1 MAGFTVEYLINLRD
15 QFSASA
21 ERVMKSANEARAAI
35 GNMGKASSDL
45 DGQLSKS
52 AAAMSRISSSAEKA
66 ATAVGSFTKANSRAA
81 QESARFAELQ
91 IAQMNRIEK
100 REMQMYESHVAR
112 QNLIK
117 SGAIPGPKEK
127 GGGLGFMGGMLA
139 LSMLHN
145 DVTKD
150 WTAFDDEM
158 RKMRGTMAG
167 QLSDSDIAALR
178 KSAIETARGTLFTG
192 TDIAKIMMAEAERGV
207 PLNEV
212 VKQGAHKG
220 QLLGGVIAKQMLG
233 IATATGE
240 DPAKTFETHL
250 AIARGFEM
258 PFSAFPH
265 ISDTIARV
273 HQKTGVT
280 LKQIET
286 QMGQIAAYAHSAGWT
301 EEQTIGTVG
310 FLAKRGMGQY
320 AGSGL
325 ARIISKS
332 LNWSKPAA
340 EAWRALGIKKDDIID
355 PRTGGMLNPADLVRL
370 ISEHTK
376 HMSPAE
382 VAGHLNKMFG
392 DRGQKVAAAFANAV
406 KTADPDELRKM
417 IEDLTNV
424 DGLAEKMGVEGSKGG
439 AAGLKKF
446 TAAWENLK
454 IAIGD
459 SGFGDHVGWLS
470 SKFGDMFDRIAD
482 GPSWGKEAT
491 GWVAGGLNMLS
502 SAALPIIALGS
513 VGSLVQ
519 GLAKLTGIADAS
531 TGLWSAVGAL
541 RAMAAI
547 TGAGALI
554 FLGYEIYQH
563 WDQVKKVLSEVWA
576 LMKNIATGNAT
587 GARKNAETIA
597 QAAGFGSRHE
607 AVLDNMR
614 FNARRRHHGIDVIGI
629 EGRSYLATQER
640 MRHAQ
645 DLIAEARA
653 LKARYHPTASP
664 TFHGFGP
671 RGGGASA
678 ADAAAAGR
686 SAAAQRVQADVNVRS
701 TIDPIQV
708 NIPASVTLQGTLSGL
723 NGLTANVNGSMPL
736 SATAPRGQTMA
747 EPEAPRVSK

>member
-1 MAGFTVEYLINLRD
+1 MGGFSVEYLINLRD
-15 QFSASA
+15 QFSAAA
-21 ERVMKSANEARAAI
+21 ERVKKAANETRSAI
-35 GNMGKASSDL
+35 GNLGKTSAQL
-45 DGQLSKS
+45 DGDLIKT
-52 AAAMSRISSSAEKA
+52 AAGMNRVAAGAEKA
-66 ATAVGSFTKANSRAA
+66 AQGVGAFTKANSRAA
-81 QESARFAELQ
+81 QEAARFTELQ
-91 IAQMNRIEK
+91 IKSMNRIEK
-100 REMQMYESHVAR
+100 MEQGMYERHVAR

-127 GGGLGFMGGMLA
+127 GSGVGFMGGLFA

-150 WTAFDDEM
+150 WAAFDDEI

-178 KSAIETARGTLFTG
+178 KSALETARGTLFTG

-212 VKQGAHKG
+212 VQSGEHKG

-273 HQKTGVT
+273 HQKTGIS

-340 EAWRALGIKKDDIID
+340 EAWKALGIKKDDIID
-355 PRTGGMLNPADLVRL
+355 PKTGGMLNPADLVRL

-376 HMSPAE
+376 NMSPAE

-392 DRGQKVAAAFANAV
+392 DRGQKVAAAFANAI

-446 TAAWENLK
+446 AAAWENLK
-454 IAIGD
+454 LQIGD
-459 SGFGDHVGWLS
+459 SGFGEHVGWLA
-470 SKFGDMFDRIAD
+470 SKFGDMFDSISA
-482 GPSWGKEAT
+482 GPGFGKEAV
-491 GWVAGGLNMLS
+491 GWTAAALNGLS
-502 SAALPIIALGS
+502 AAALPIIALGTL
-513 VGSLVQ
+513 GS
-519 GLAKLTGIADAS
+519 GLASTAKWLGTIAGFGQAG
-531 TGLWSAVGAL
+531 TALWSV
-541 RAMAAI
+541 
-547 TGAGALI
+547 AGALKAI
-554 FLGYEIYQH
+554 SLVTGVGLALGIGYEVVTH
-563 WDQVKKVLSEVWA
+563 WKEIAAAAEKLAAAIGKIVGGNKQGIEDAAKVLGDANESLGRKAAEP
-576 LMKNIATGNAT
+576 KNMGPFPNPFHSLAYGVPEQDMWINAPKKFNEWFGYIGSSPPPGATFNPNA
-587 GARKNAETIA
+587 
-597 QAAGFGSRHE
+597 SR
-607 AVLDNMR
+607 
-614 FNARRRHHGIDVIGI
+614 F
-629 EGRSYLATQER
+629 Y
-640 MRHAQ
+640 
-645 DLIAEARA
+645 
-653 LKARYHPTASP
+653 
-664 TFHGFGP
+664 P
-671 RGGGASA
+671 RGAPSA
-678 ADAAAAGR
+678 ADAAVNAQA
-686 SAAAQRVQADVNVRS
+686 AAAQRVQADVNVRS

-708 NIPASVTLQGTLSGL
+708 TASPLTVQVQVSGKVDAVQGSG
-723 NGLTANVNGSMPL
+723 AGSTPL
-736 SATAPRGQTMA
+736 SASAPRGQTMA
-747 EPEAPRVSK
+747 EPAAPRVSK

>member
-1 MAGFTVEYLINLRD
+1 MAGFSVEYLINLRD
-15 QFSASA
+15 QFSAAA
-21 ERVMKSANEARAAI
+21 ERVMKSANEARSAV
-35 GNMGKASSDL
+35 GNLGKTSAKL
-45 DGQLSKS
+45 DGDLTK
-52 AAAMSRISSSAEKA
+52 AAAGMNRIAAGAEKA
-66 ATAVGSFTKANSRAA
+66 AQGVGVFTKANSRAA

-117 SGAIPGPKEK
+117 SGAVPGPEGK
-127 GGGLGFMGGMLA
+127 GGGLGFMGGLFA

-150 WTAFDDEM
+150 WASFDDEI

-167 QLSDSDIAALR
+167 QLSDADIAALR
-178 KSAIETARGTLFTG
+178 KSAIETARGTIFTG
-192 TDIAKIMMAEAERGV
+192 TDIAKILMAEAERGV
-207 PLNEV
+207 PLNERT
-212 VKQGAHKG
+212 KSGE
-220 QLLGGVIAKQMLG
+220 LLGGVIARQMLG

-258 PFSAFPH
+258 PFLAFPH

-273 HQKTGVT
+273 HQKTGIT

-301 EEQTIGTVG
+301 EEQTVGAVG

-340 EAWRALGIKKDDIID
+340 EAWKALGIKKDDIID
-355 PRTGGMLNPADLVRL
+355 PKSGGMLNPADLVRL

-376 HMSPAE
+376 NMSPAE

-392 DRGQKVAAAFANAV
+392 DRGQKVAAAFANAI

-470 SKFGDMFDRIAD
+470 SKFGDMIDAISE

-491 GWVAGGLNMLS
+491 GWVAASMNMLS

-513 VGSLVQ
+513 IGSLVQ
-519 GLAKLTGIADAS
+519 GLAKLMGIANAS
-531 TGLWSAVGAL
+531 TGLWSVVGAL
-541 RAMAAI
+541 RAMTVI
-547 TGAGALI
+547 TGVGALI
-554 FLGYEIYQH
+554 LAGYEIYQH

-576 LMKNIATGNAT
+576 LMKNIASGNAT

-607 AVLDNMR
+607 AALENMR
-614 FNARRRHHGIDVIGI
+614 YNARRRHHGIDVIGI

-645 DLIAEARA
+645 DLIEEARA
-653 LKARYHPTASP
+653 LKAKYHPSVSP

-678 ADAAAAGR
+678 ADAAASARG
-686 SAAAQRVQADVNVRS
+686 AAAAKVQADVHVRS

-708 NIPASVTLQGTLSGL
+708 TASPLTVQVQVSGKVDAVQGSGS
-723 NGLTANVNGSMPL
+723 GSTPL
-736 SATAPRGQTMA
+736 AATAPRGRTMA
-747 EPEAPRVSK
+747 EPAAPRVSQ